1 MGDKLANNP
10 EFKNLQKDNS
20 HQRKILAKEIYKLVG
35 ACFSNIFNEA
45 PFKKTRNYI
54 NLQLPA
60 NIMTILEKQA
70 DHDKCE
76 FGILSLVDIG
86 EIFMTMMQ
94 ESGTI
99 AYLKLQTKMESAE
112 ILNSELLLTTSRIK
126 SISSMKSLLNDS

>member
-1 MGDKLANNP
+1 
-10 EFKNLQKDNS
+10 
-20 HQRKILAKEIYKLVG
+20 
-35 ACFSNIFNEA
+35 
-45 PFKKTRNYI
+45 
-54 NLQLPA
+54 
-60 NIMTILEKQA
+60 MTILEKQA